1 MREERDA
8 LCGLDEKWYG
18 SIDFIQLPWYLMMVQ
33 LGQNGYLQESVVVAS
48 FQQIAWIEIAV
59 TFFENIS

>member
-1 MREERDA
+1 
-8 LCGLDEKWYG
+8 
-18 SIDFIQLPWYLMMVQ
+18 MMVQ